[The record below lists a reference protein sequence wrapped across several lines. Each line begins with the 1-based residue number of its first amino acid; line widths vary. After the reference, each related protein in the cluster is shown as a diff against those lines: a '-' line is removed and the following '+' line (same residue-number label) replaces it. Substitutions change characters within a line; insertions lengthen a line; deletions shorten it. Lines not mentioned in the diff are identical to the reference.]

1 MSDDYVLHL
10 ASFKHK
16 RESAYSC
23 MVVGGQVEQWQ
34 LDLLQDF
41 INKHRFGQKELN
53 LGAKQPEEK
62 SHATEF
68 I

>member
-1 MSDDYVLHL
+1 MSDYVLHL

-16 RESAYSC
+16 RENAYSC

-34 LDLLQDF
+34 LDLLQKF
-41 INKHRFGQKELN
+41 IDENRIK
-53 LGAKQPEEK
+53 PEEK
-62 SHATEF
+62 TNASEF

>member
-1 MSDDYVLHL
+1 MSDYVLHL

-23 MVVGGQVEQWQ
+23 MVVGGRVEQWQ
-34 LDLLQDF
+34 LDLLQKF
-41 INKHRFGQKELN
+41 IDENRIK
-53 LGAKQPEEK
+53 PEEK
-62 SHATEF
+62 TNASEF

>member
-34 LDLLQDF
+34 LDLLQKF
-41 INKHRFGQKELN
+41 INENRIK
-53 LGAKQPEEK
+53 PEEK